1 MSLSLGNFC
10 LPIVRIKILLAGY
23 PLYPKAVAGRGRVEW
38 HVPSICHE
46 EIIGYD
52 QRKISHPPPSPL
64 DTCVDLFLGNPTNTR
79 SYDCVLNS
87 NFMASFSQNFPKL
100 LRLPLL

>member
-1 MSLSLGNFC
+1 MSLSLGNFY

-23 PLYPKAVAGRGRVEW
+23 PLYPKAVAGRGQVEW

-52 QRKISHPPPSPL
+52 
-64 DTCVDLFLGNPTNTR
+64 
-79 SYDCVLNS
+79 
-87 NFMASFSQNFPKL
+87 
-100 LRLPLL
+100 

>member
-52 QRKISHPPPSPL
+52 QRKISHLPPPP
-64 DTCVDLFLGNPTNTR
+64 P
-79 SYDCVLNS
+79 
-87 NFMASFSQNFPKL
+87 P
-100 LRLPLL
+100 

>member
-1 MSLSLGNFC
+1 MEEMHFLELVSKWCQIKGIALSLSLGNFC

-52 QRKISHPPPSPL
+52 
-64 DTCVDLFLGNPTNTR
+64 
-79 SYDCVLNS
+79 
-87 NFMASFSQNFPKL
+87 
-100 LRLPLL
+100 

>member
-1 MSLSLGNFC
+1 MDSVRNQCNKNIQKLMEEMHFLELVRVNGAKLKEVALSLSLGNFC

-52 QRKISHPPPSPL
+52 
-64 DTCVDLFLGNPTNTR
+64 
-79 SYDCVLNS
+79 
-87 NFMASFSQNFPKL
+87 
-100 LRLPLL
+100 